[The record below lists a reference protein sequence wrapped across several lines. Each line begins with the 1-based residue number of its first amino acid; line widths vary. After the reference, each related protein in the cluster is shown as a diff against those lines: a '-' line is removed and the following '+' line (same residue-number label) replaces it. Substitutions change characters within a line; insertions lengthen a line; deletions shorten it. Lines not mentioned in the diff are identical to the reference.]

1 VCFVLVGICDRQC
14 FDAVFSSV
22 KIERLLI
29 AEVTKVDA
37 VSARY
42 NVLKIMYLLFM
53 YVQVL

>member
-1 VCFVLVGICDRQC
+1 MCFVLVGICDRQC